1 MDVDDSAFGVGAHA
15 NLYLSVAP
23 ARLAAVGA
31 ALAEH
36 PEVPFVAATTGRSNL
51 MATVLCPDD
60 HGVYRYLTE
69 RIAKLDGVNAVEVVL
84 IIRSVKRAAMMVPP
98 TSAAA

>member
-1 MDVDDSAFGVGAHA
+1 
-15 NLYLSVAP
+15 
-23 ARLAAVGA
+23 
-31 ALAEH
+31 
-36 PEVPFVAATTGRSNL
+36 

-69 RIAKLDGVNAVEVVL
+69 RIAKLDGVNGVEVVL

>member
-1 MDVDDSAFGVGAHA
+1 
-15 NLYLSVAP
+15 
-23 ARLAAVGA
+23 
-31 ALAEH
+31 
-36 PEVPFVAATTGRSNL
+36 

-69 RIAKLDGVNAVEVVL
+69 RIAKLDGVSGVEVVL